1 MAIYNLISEELQ
13 RSKEYH
19 QIPKLAKFK
28 YVQITPTS
36 VITLKM
42 MACTTTIDCKQSKHA
57 VSIHEKDAKSQSIP
71 HILLCFSADQ
81 NVIFSFYTNTIKP
94 INNFLLLLLIH
105 SELGQP

>member
-42 MACTTTIDCKQSKHA
+42 MACTTTIDFKQSKHA

-71 HILLCFSADQ
+71 HILLCRSKRYFQ
-81 NVIFSFYTNTIKP
+81 LLHEYYKTNQQLSSTTTNP
-94 INNFLLLLLIH
+94 F
-105 SELGQP
+105 